1 MATGLLSYGSS
12 MFYGAASNAVLGT
25 ATRGISG
32 QGFSVGNLGMDT
44 LGGMLGGGFGSTS
57 GSGGG
62 ITSLLGG
69 SGGGFTGLLGQGGSL
84 LSNLTGAASGASS
97 GATSGSSAST
107 GGSFLGGS
115 GGGLNSLG
123 LLSQFGQS
131 ALSGSQARSEVEYNS
146 QLTEV
151 NNYHL
156 MQQGVYN
163 RRVNYKEARLI
174 KQDAEMKLATLRRE
188 LYRREHSLSGYK
200 GVRLDSGSIV
210 DVHEDTI
217 RQAAFDAE
225 IVKYQAEVS
234 SNRLI
239 ERGDM
244 SVWSTHSQAVLNYN
258 RTQEQ
263 TNDNDSAVSS
273 SLLSQGTSLA
283 GSLLGS

>member
-12 MFYGAASNAVLGT
+12 MFYGAASSAALSAVT
-25 ATRGISG
+25 NGISG
-32 QGFSVGNLGMDT
+32 QNISAGNIGMDA
-44 LGGMLGGGFGSTS
+44 LGGAIGNSFGSQS

-62 ITSLLGG
+62 ITSLLGQ
-69 SGGGFTGLLGQGGSL
+69 GGGLLSTLTGTVSGASSETTAGSSTSTGGSL
-84 LSNLTGAASGASS
+84 LGE
-97 GATSGSSAST
+97 
-107 GGSFLGGS
+107 S
-115 GGGLNSLG
+115 GGGANYLG
-123 LLSQFGQS
+123 MLSQFGQS

-163 RRVNYKEARLI
+163 RRVNYKEAQLT

-200 GVRLDSGSIV
+200 GVRLDSSSIV

-225 IVKYQAEVS
+225 IVKYQAEVG

-244 SVWSTHSQAVLNYN
+244 SVWATHSQAVLNYN

-263 TNDNDSAVSS
+263 TNNSDSAISS
-273 SLLSQGTSLA
+273 SLLSQGTKLA
-283 GSLLGS
+283 GSMLGS

>member
-12 MFYGAASNAVLGT
+12 MFYGAASSAVLGT
-25 ATRGISG
+25 VTRGLSG
-32 QGFSVGNLGMDT
+32 QGFSAGNMGMDA
-44 LGGMLGGGFGSTS
+44 LGGALSSGLGSMS
-57 GSGGG
+57 GSA
-62 ITSLLGG
+62 
-69 SGGGFTGLLGQGGSL
+69 GGFTGLLGQGGGL
-84 LSNLTGAASGASS
+84 LSNLTGSVSGTSADT
-97 GATSGSSAST
+97 ASGSSAST
-107 GGSFLGGS
+107 GGSLFGDS

-131 ALSGSQARSEVEYNS
+131 ALNGSQARSEVEYNS

-163 RRVNYKEARLI
+163 RRVSYKEAQLI
-174 KQDAEMKLATLRRE
+174 KQDAEIKLATLRRE

-225 IVKYQAEVS
+225 IVKYQAEVG

-244 SVWSTHSQAVLNYN
+244 SVWATHSQAVLNYN
-258 RTQEQ
+258 RRNEQ
-263 TNDNDSAVSS
+263 TNSGNSAITS
-273 SLLSQGTSLA
+273 SLLSQGTKLA
-283 GSLLGS
+283 GSMLGS